1 MNTRLKAFF
10 STKVSLSNISPFN
23 LKYVLKTPISQYL
36 TSNQGLTGWIL
47 FTGIL
52 IYRGKV

>member
-1 MNTRLKAFF
+1 MNTSLKAFF